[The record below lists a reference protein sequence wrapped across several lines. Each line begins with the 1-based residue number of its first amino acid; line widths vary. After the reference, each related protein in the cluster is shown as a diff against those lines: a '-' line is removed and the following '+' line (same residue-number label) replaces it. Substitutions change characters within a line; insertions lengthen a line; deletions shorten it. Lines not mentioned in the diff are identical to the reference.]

1 MDGAIVRSGAPAAE
15 EERLACLR
23 ALEILDTPPEASF
36 DRVTRMVA
44 SLLNMPMSA
53 VSLIDAKRQ
62 WFKSIV
68 GLHDRETPREVSFCA
83 HAMAGESVM
92 EVSDATA
99 DPRFADN
106 PLVTGRSRHSF
117 LCRGAAQDAGRCAP
131 GDAVRP
137 RPSASYPECGA
148 AAASGRPGGCRGRC
162 HLPAYGSAR
171 RHPA

>member
-106 PLVTGRSRHSF
+106 PLGDRAIPAFVSMPGRRSR
-117 LCRGAAQDAGRCAP
+117 RGTVCPWGRCASSTVGLVP
-131 GDAVRP
+131 
-137 RPSASYPECGA
+137 
-148 AAASGRPGGCRGRC
+148 
-162 HLPAYGSAR
+162 
-171 RHPA
+171 